1 MSEKITKG
9 TCYCGAVTVECRGD
23 PAAVCVCHCKDCARW
38 GSINLATLFPADNVT
53 ITGELVEYTNTP
65 PEGKHQGSY
74 RKTCVRCHSNVLNDH
89 PGMGL
94 TDIVSGILDAPFE
107 PKFHIHYAERV
118 WSVKDGFPSSRTCP
132 RSLAVPARPWTSDSP
147 PLAPTSRDGSVVRA
161 L

>member
-23 PAAVCVCHCKDCARW
+23 PAAVCVCHCRLRRW
-38 GSINLATLFPADNVT
+38 EHQSATLFPWTTSPSRESSWNT
-53 ITGELVEYTNTP
+53 RTP
-65 PEGKHQGSY
+65 PEGKDQGSY

-132 RSLAVPARPWTSDSP
+132 RSLAVPARPWTSDSLRSHRLP
-147 PLAPTSRDGSVVRA
+147 ATVPSFA
-161 L
+161 LYDV

>member
-1 MSEKITKG
+1 MFPHHEREITKG

-65 PEGKHQGSY
+65 PREKTRSSY

-118 WSVKDGFPSSRTCP
+118 WSVKDGLPKFK
-132 RSLAVPARPWTSDSP
+132 DM
-147 PLAPTSRDGSVVRA
+147 PTEFGGSGETVDE
-161 L
+161 